1 MRTLRLLAATVLTVG
16 LGVATPGHAAAVAD
30 PIRIMP
36 LGDSITWGEGS
47 STTSSYRADLWRHLV
62 DDAGVAVDFVGSQQS
77 GSLPDRD
84 NEGHSGWRIE
94 QITAS
99 VDGWLTTYRPD
110 VVLIHLGTNDLAQE
124 FDVAGAPDRM
134 AALIDRITA
143 HSPATTVLVS
153 AIVPSTYQIITDRV
167 DAFNARLPGIVQTRA
182 QQGKKV
188 RHVDLDGAVGTAD
201 LADFLHPNDAGYA
214 KMAGVW
220 HAALEPVLAAGRDWP
235 LFTSGLESGERPATW
250 LNTTQASVDVG
261 GFCCGLTG
269 METAPRAETA
279 YGGTSALMY
288 SGNDT
293 SAVRSYA
300 YNRVFDVHLPVSRDT
315 VLTYWVHP
323 LQRNG
328 TFVAVDVA
336 LTDGGNLRDSGAVDQ
351 SGVRAHPQLQG
362 EGGRL
367 IVNRWNLVRVH
378 LGALAGRT
386 VDRIHLGYDQP
397 AGTGLFRGYVDDIR
411 FVNLADSVAAP
422 EGFARVT
429 PVRRR

>member
-16 LGVATPGHAAAVAD
+16 LGVAAPGSSAAAPAAD

-77 GSLPDRD
+77 GNLPDRD
-84 NEGHSGWRIE
+84 NEGHSGWRID
-94 QITAS
+94 QVAAS
-99 VDGWLTTYRPD
+99 VEGWLTTYRPD
-110 VVLIHLGTNDLAQE
+110 VVLVHLGTNDLAQE
-124 FDVAGAPDRM
+124 YDVAGAPDRL
-134 AALIDRITA
+134 AALLDRITA

-153 AIVPSTYQIITDRV
+153 SIVPSTFQIITDRV
-167 DAFNARLPGIVQTRA
+167 DAFNARLPGIVRA
-182 QQGKKV
+182 RAEQGRKL
-188 RHVDLDGAVGTAD
+188 RFVDLGPAVGTAD

-214 KMAGVW
+214 KMASLW

-235 LFTSGLESGERPATW
+235 LFTSGLEQGEAPATW
-250 LNTTQASVDVG
+250 LSTNEASVNVG
-261 GFCCGLTG
+261 GFCCGLTA

-279 YGGTSALMY
+279 HGGAAALMY

-293 SAVRSYA
+293 SAAGSYA
-300 YNRVFDVHLPVSRDT
+300 YNRVFDVHLPITRNT
-315 VLTYWVHP
+315 VLTYWIHP
-323 LQRNG
+323 LQHNG

-351 SGVRAHPQLQG
+351 FGVRAHPQAQG
-362 EGGRL
+362 EGGHL
-367 IVNRWNLVRVH
+367 AANRWNLVRVD

-386 VDRIHLGYDQP
+386 VDRLHLGYDQP

-411 FVNLADSVAAP
+411 VVNHAAP
-422 EGFARVT
+422 AETGQA
-429 PVRRR
+429 P